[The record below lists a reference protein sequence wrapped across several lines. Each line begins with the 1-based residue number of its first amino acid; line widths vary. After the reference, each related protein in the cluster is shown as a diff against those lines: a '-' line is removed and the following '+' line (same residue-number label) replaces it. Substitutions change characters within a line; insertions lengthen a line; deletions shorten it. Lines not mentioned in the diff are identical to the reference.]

1 MQVNGVSPGGKELEL
16 FPGLSLQIPFGAV
29 YARNEDGNWD
39 LSMPRSAP
47 RGYRDGPFELD
58 DEAETAWKLSDFR
71 QVFSGTIEAPRD
83 QAAKAAAENLEELAQ
98 KLTEDQDQSE
108 SDEDRYTFD
117 VDEKEDGLTFQAD
130 FSTAQAGGSYEKPV
144 TRGNV
149 TLCVVHQRMRVMRFH
164 ITVSHLLAAVAD
176 YPQVRFYIAGLGV
189 PDEEKRQE
197 VLDKGLFPML
207 FTLNFTAPPSLYDLL
222 GKKPEE
228 LFPAAV
234 QSLNFAAGETVEA
247 GEFAVTIPEG
257 LHYTRTENPE
267 TRIFTAIPREI
278 PFDAEDFWAYSA
290 VALTLQTGAPIVN
303 IHAPLD
309 TADGEK
315 EVELI
320 LQSLSIS
327 DSSSAGQT
335 AAGKTTRAA
344 RSPDHYICYELID
357 DNDVDMNFRY
367 YVFTKS
373 FLYAG
378 QYVGKKA
385 GLGPDC
391 SKIHTGLLETYLQG
405 FRYTGGGEKLLEDAG
420 HRALGRYAGSDG
432 RMDALK
438 AVQLFNLDV
447 LFFPDGAFS
456 WDGTHHVFTGIHLNA
471 EKAAEYPDV
480 KDHLDEIGKAV
491 QALVNECE
499 QDERLRVPAA
509 KLGADLRRFLNGA
522 DLTGAALFHLAAYHL
537 FWFKE
542 DEEAPGRFSIL
553 VDTRLKNTIPNSTEY
568 FRAFLEILR
577 AYNGDP
583 APEVPGP
590 ATVFRAAD
598 IPDIFEDGG
607 PCLAGSDGDASG
619 DEGDEE
625 YQDILGILQGSM
637 DSVDL
642 SGLSESDQDDL
653 QAAMQRIA
661 GNLQALNHAVKGD
674 AKSVPANGGKSAGK
688 RDLGRFAGDDGRL
701 DAFMGVNFFTE
712 DVIFFHP
719 EDLLW
724 DGKRHSFAN
733 YRFNSAV
740 LPYAEGVM
748 EHSGAILEGLKE
760 LIAELEENPELR
772 VPAEDMHPE
781 MRRFLKGADFTPA
794 VVFYMECFQFFRFW
808 EEEPDKYQFRLEERL
823 ANSFYNEATNGDLQY
838 PYFEKF
844 IGALRAYNGNHKP
857 YTASCGGTYGGQ
869 TGEHLPDIKVY
880 KYELDEDGFL
890 KEDENGDFVYRK
902 KTPEELAWEARM
914 AKKAVE
920 AKLAKVP
927 FDRVSSVTVS
937 GSAFVLTGDFEKSP
951 EDRDAVKR
959 LIEAKGGRCTGS
971 ISGKTNYL
979 VIGALG
985 GFGERKIEQV
995 QEQRAKGKDIKIIR
1009 EADLMA
1015 ALEGRTPPPPKPGPK
1030 PAPKP
1035 APAKPAPKPA
1045 PAKPAPKPVPRSTPA
1060 KKSGEGSVRI
1070 EKIEPEDGEFLRM
1083 RVTVDIP
1090 GLTDDEP
1097 APPPKPKKRAQVDEN
1112 EKKQLRAQRE
1122 EAEKKSEAA
1131 CSEAVKKGEE
1141 TRRQL
1146 DSRIDEIKRD
1156 LDAQE
1161 QRLQSLGIFKM
1172 GEKKLARQ
1180 EIARLNQ
1187 ELSQAQQELSGFLQ
1201 KLEKELVN
1209 IRGRYLKAVVEK
1221 VRKAACGYLFDCKLP
1236 PKEETVVFS
1245 ILKMLDET
1253 PKSRSELM
1261 DEFYY
1266 SFGSADSSRLL
1277 VGKAFM
1283 NPFVQNGKL
1292 QRITADGSVKT
1303 LSGYYF

>member
-1 MQVNGVSPGGKELEL
+1 
-16 FPGLSLQIPFGAV
+16 
-29 YARNEDGNWD
+29 
-39 LSMPRSAP
+39 MPCSAP

-58 DEAETAWKLSDFR
+58 DEAKTAWKLSGFR

-83 QAAKAAAENLEELAQ
+83 QAAKAAAENLEELVQ

-257 LHYTRTENPE
+257 LHYTRTENPK

-420 HRALGRYAGSDG
+420 HRALGR
-432 RMDALK
+432 
-438 AVQLFNLDV
+438 
-447 LFFPDGAFS
+447 
-456 WDGTHHVFTGIHLNA
+456 
-471 EKAAEYPDV
+471 
-480 KDHLDEIGKAV
+480 
-491 QALVNECE
+491 
-499 QDERLRVPAA
+499 
-509 KLGADLRRFLNGA
+509 
-522 DLTGAALFHLAAYHL
+522 
-537 FWFKE
+537 
-542 DEEAPGRFSIL
+542 
-553 VDTRLKNTIPNSTEY
+553 
-568 FRAFLEILR
+568 
-577 AYNGDP
+577 
-583 APEVPGP
+583 
-590 ATVFRAAD
+590 
-598 IPDIFEDGG
+598 
-607 PCLAGSDGDASG
+607 
-619 DEGDEE
+619 
-625 YQDILGILQGSM
+625 
-637 DSVDL
+637 
-642 SGLSESDQDDL
+642 
-653 QAAMQRIA
+653 
-661 GNLQALNHAVKGD
+661 
-674 AKSVPANGGKSAGK
+674 
-688 RDLGRFAGDDGRL
+688 FAGDDGRL
-701 DAFMGVNFFTE
+701 DAFMAVAFFTE

-724 DGKRHSFAN
+724 DGKYHSFAN
-733 YRFNSAV
+733 YRFNAAV
-740 LPYAEGVM
+740 LPNAEGVL
-748 EHSGAILEGLKE
+748 EHSEAIPEGLRA
-760 LIAELEENPELR
+760 LIQELEENPDLR
-772 VPAEDMHPE
+772 VPAEDLHPE

-880 KYELDEDGFL
+880 EYELDEEGFP
-890 KEDENGDFVYRK
+890 KEDENGDFVHRK

-1070 EKIEPEDGEFLRM
+1070 EKIEPEEGEFLRM

-1146 DSRIDEIKRD
+1146 DSRINEIKRD

-1209 IRGRYLKAVVEK
+1209 IRGHYLKAVVEK
-1221 VRKAACGYLFDCKLP
+1221 VRKAAYGYLFDCKLP